1 MEPTVVQTQR
11 DPPSQRPF
19 SRHSRLHHPET
30 SDSTDNENYERR
42 RRPRRRHHHDK
53 SKSSSVSNVSSEKQS
68 SVPQNVDRLS
78 DDTIVDL
85 SHNYNDNM
93 LEGEITPVMDNNNSH
108 TLGNKENNHI
118 QTFENNS
125 DSQRSHPSHDSTE
138 DSNKSDSQAEKSEH
152 GIYRK
157 NKKVNPNRVLSADS
171 GMLNK
176 GSNLTRHLSQLSLV
190 DNLRAEI
197 PPHTRKC
204 NLVYHYA
211 TMQLNFS
218 PEIDKFVQSIVSC
231 FT

>member
-1 MEPTVVQTQR
+1 MQ
-11 DPPSQRPF
+11 
-19 SRHSRLHHPET
+19 
-30 SDSTDNENYERR
+30 NI
-42 RRPRRRHHHDK
+42 
-53 SKSSSVSNVSSEKQS
+53 SSEKQS

-78 DDTIVDL
+78 DDTLVDL
-85 SHNYNDNM
+85 SDNYNEKM

-108 TLGNKENNHI
+108 VKTLGNEENNHI
-118 QTFENNS
+118 RMLENNS

-152 GIYRK
+152 GIYLK

-218 PEIDKFVQSIVSC
+218 PEIDKFVQSIVS
-231 FT
+231 FFYITLD